1 MCSAQCLQTKER
13 HEMKFDNDK
22 STEKIQCSK
31 LEFSVQYSYYCL
43 VHQPSNE
50 HVTFM
55 NRFEVMYPNVH
66 Y

>member
-31 LEFSVQYSYYCL
+31 LDL
-43 VHQPSNE
+43 VYNTRTI
-50 HVTFM
+50 V
-55 NRFEVMYPNVH
+55 
-66 Y
+66 